1 MHKSQTQFAVAE
13 FAPWNQQLIS
23 ATARTFWGIFMRYCC
38 KIRFLND
45 TAPYGSS
52 RNQLCSVPTN
62 GEEGDGTQRAQR
74 GTGIMNET
82 RNKKRSRAFHNHNIL
97 HWHASTCL
105 CAPLQ
110 PTVTQNWIHFI
121 HSFLHSF
128 IHSSA
133 IVPVSFDS
141 HPPLR
146 SPRCAEWIMAQ
157 MWDVV
162 LFPGGAV
169 ECSLPGSL
177 VLFFPPR
184 SSSFLCFPIYLLRC
198 SVYSAATI
206 KCSIMS
212 DLFCN
217 SKIPEVKMLP
227 HRKYLSLQSTVIK
240 AVLWM
245 HFPSVCEDC
254 VSK

>member
-1 MHKSQTQFAVAE
+1 MHKSQTHFAVAE

-23 ATARTFWGIFMRYCC
+23 ATARTFLGIFMRYSC

-128 IHSSA
+128 IHSFLGNCASV
-133 IVPVSFDS
+133 IWL
-141 HPPLR
+141 PPP
-146 SPRCAEWIMAQ
+146 SP
-157 MWDVV
+157 
-162 LFPGGAV
+162 L
-169 ECSLPGSL
+169 
-177 VLFFPPR
+177 
-184 SSSFLCFPIYLLRC
+184 
-198 SVYSAATI
+198 
-206 KCSIMS
+206 
-212 DLFCN
+212 
-217 SKIPEVKMLP
+217 
-227 HRKYLSLQSTVIK
+227 
-240 AVLWM
+240 
-245 HFPSVCEDC
+245 PSVRWMDHGADVGRC
-254 VSK
+254 VVSRRRCWMQFAR